1 MWAADLELGA
11 VDALKKGSGKAVR
24 PSLAILTLVWLHL
37 LGLYTLVWL
46 HLLGLYSTY
55 YSSSAMPSMVTL
67 LWPAYCGSTH
77 HLLQVR
83 ICLGHHAVTGSE
95 PPGKAMRVL
104 EVKASPNPDHD
115 PDHPDA
121 NLNLRP

>member
-37 LGLYTLVWL
+37 LGLY
-46 HLLGLYSTY
+46 STY
-55 YSSSAMPSMVTL
+55 YSSSAMPSMGTL